1 MTPAMAATAPL
12 AIRVMPKARRW
23 RYSHGLIRRCIPG
36 RGGYATTRED
46 LSERRCR
53 WLRSSAASRS
63 CSLQEP
69 QIERREQQDNSD
81 VYDQALPEQM
91 PEEQDVRT
99 DHDGYQREH
108 VKHDACLPSH
118 RSTLLLE
125 DRVAVMDDAAVGSVS
140 RFPPID
146 RWGSDRRSPEVA
158 LCDVED
164 EGEAIF
170 DALQLVVIEMA
181 NMFA

>member
-1 MTPAMAATAPL
+1 
-12 AIRVMPKARRW
+12 
-23 RYSHGLIRRCIPG
+23 
-36 RGGYATTRED
+36 
-46 LSERRCR
+46 
-53 WLRSSAASRS
+53 
-63 CSLQEP
+63 
-69 QIERREQQDNSD
+69 
-81 VYDQALPEQM
+81 
-91 PEEQDVRT
+91 
-99 DHDGYQREH
+99 
-108 VKHDACLPSH
+108 
-118 RSTLLLE
+118 
-125 DRVAVMDDAAVGSVS
+125 MDDAAVGSVS